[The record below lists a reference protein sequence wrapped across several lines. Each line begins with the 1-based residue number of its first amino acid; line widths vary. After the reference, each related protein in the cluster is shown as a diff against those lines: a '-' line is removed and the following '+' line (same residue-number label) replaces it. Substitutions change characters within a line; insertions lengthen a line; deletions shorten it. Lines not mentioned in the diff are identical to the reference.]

1 MPRMGNDSDMATADI
16 AAPLNTLSRAVDA
29 LSACR
34 SLPEIADIVRRA
46 AREMVGADGI
56 TVVLREDRMVRYVD
70 EDAVAPLWKGSAFPI
85 ASCISGLAMLARE
98 TIVIDDIYADAR
110 VPHDLY
116 AKTFVKSMAMAPVR
130 KSDPVASIGAY
141 WATKRM
147 PTAAEI
153 AALEAMAQA
162 TSVAIEVIGLREALA
177 QLSGT
182 QEAPHNLA
190 AVTARLDVLRRT
202 PLNETQARMVD
213 ALADAAAKVERMI
226 LGDARPA

>member
-1 MPRMGNDSDMATADI
+1 MATTDL

-34 SLPEIADIVRRA
+34 SMPEIADIVRRA

-56 TVVLREDRMVRYVD
+56 TVVLREDRMVHYVD
-70 EDAVAPLWKGSAFPI
+70 EDAVEPLWKGSAFPI

-98 TIVIDDIYADAR
+98 TIVIEDIYADAR

-130 KSDPVASIGAY
+130 KADPVASIGAY
-141 WATKRM
+141 WATQRM
-147 PTAAEI
+147 PTDAEI

-162 TSVAIEVIGLREALA
+162 TSVAIEVIGLRAALA
-177 QLSGT
+177 ELTGAK
-182 QEAPHNLA
+182 EAPQGLA
-190 AVTARLDVLRRT
+190 AVTARLELLRNT
-202 PLNETQARMVD
+202 ALNETQAKMVE

-226 LGDARPA
+226 LGDLRPA

>member
-1 MPRMGNDSDMATADI
+1 MTTADA

-34 SLPEIADIVRRA
+34 SMPEIADIVRRA

-85 ASCISGLAMLARE
+85 ASCISGLAMMARE
-98 TIVIDDIYADAR
+98 TIVIEDIYADAR

-141 WATKRM
+141 WATQRM
-147 PTAAEI
+147 PTAGEI

-177 QLSGT
+177 QLTGAKDT
-182 QEAPHNLA
+182 PQGLA
-190 AVTARLDVLRRT
+190 AVTARLELLRNSA
-202 PLNETQARMVD
+202 LNETQAKMVE
-213 ALADAAAKVERMI
+213 ALSDAAAKVERMI
-226 LGDARPA
+226 LGDVRPA